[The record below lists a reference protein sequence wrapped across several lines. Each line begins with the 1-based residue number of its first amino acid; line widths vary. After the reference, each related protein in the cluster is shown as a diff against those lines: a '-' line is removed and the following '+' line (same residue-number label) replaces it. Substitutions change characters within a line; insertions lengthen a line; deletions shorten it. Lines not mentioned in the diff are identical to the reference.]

1 MFDLKCDC
9 ENYERN
15 SNALAIAFPIAKSR
29 AESRKNLN
37 WGLASVL
44 VFRIPA
50 WKVAHCECCSKAS
63 LICAVACCLW
73 QSPFY
78 MSLHHEVPLGIS
90 GHNNLFKLIVVLRF
104 NFISFSV
111 FSCFHCP
118 TDEDPMGS
126 KCLGKIKLQYYDN
139 KKKRL
144 LLKKKLLCSLIRKY

>member
-1 MFDLKCDC
+1 
-9 ENYERN
+9 
-15 SNALAIAFPIAKSR
+15 
-29 AESRKNLN
+29 
-37 WGLASVL
+37 
-44 VFRIPA
+44 
-50 WKVAHCECCSKAS
+50 
-63 LICAVACCLW
+63 
-73 QSPFY
+73 